1 MMKMMKME
9 EAREESK
16 NENGYGSKVSDNTGP
31 S

>member
-16 NENGYGSKVSDNTGP
+16 NEAGYGSKVSDDLR
-31 S
+31 